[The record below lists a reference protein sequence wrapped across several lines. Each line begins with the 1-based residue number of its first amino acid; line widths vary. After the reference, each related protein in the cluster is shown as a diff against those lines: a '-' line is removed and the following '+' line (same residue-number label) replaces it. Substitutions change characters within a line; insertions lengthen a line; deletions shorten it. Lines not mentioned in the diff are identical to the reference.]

1 MNKGDKILLREKYRW
16 VNSSFEFKCLN
27 KGEGHYSNPRLLYQ
41 SQEEL
46 GSLIFS
52 IIPPPPNHMKES
64 EKKKKESFRQRVF
77 PLFSGLKFNDPGVM
91 IKVSLR
97 KLTFDVLQI
106 ISSVTYKRKS
116 LVILYLITSEMR
128 LQFKSQ
134 IAYLYRVINILI
146 FCFHS
151 PVCFGFGLSQD
162 YHH

>member
-1 MNKGDKILLREKYRW
+1 
-16 VNSSFEFKCLN
+16 
-27 KGEGHYSNPRLLYQ
+27 
-41 SQEEL
+41 
-46 GSLIFS
+46 
-52 IIPPPPNHMKES
+52 
-64 EKKKKESFRQRVF
+64 
-77 PLFSGLKFNDPGVM
+77 M

>member
-1 MNKGDKILLREKYRW
+1 MN
-16 VNSSFEFKCLN
+16 LN
-27 KGEGHYSNPRLLYQ
+27 VLIRVKVTIATQDFCTNLKRSWDHWFLASYLHPQ
-41 SQEEL
+41 IIWK
-46 GSLIFS
+46 SL
-52 IIPPPPNHMKES
+52 K
-64 EKKKKESFRQRVF
+64 KKKKESFRQRVF

-106 ISSVTYKRKS
+106 ISLVTYKRKL